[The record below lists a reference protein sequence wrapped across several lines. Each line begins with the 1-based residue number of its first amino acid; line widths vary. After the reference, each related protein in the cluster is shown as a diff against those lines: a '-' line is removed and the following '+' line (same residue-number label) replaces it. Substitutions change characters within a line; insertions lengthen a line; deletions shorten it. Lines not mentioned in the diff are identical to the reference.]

1 MDERRGKGG
10 EDVKGNM
17 SKGMDTVRSRRIGAL
32 RWEVADR

>member
-17 SKGMDTVRSRRIGAL
+17 SKGMDTVRRRNGAL